1 MRNSRLGVRNRNNA
15 STRTRTSTPA
25 RAFSAMRA
33 TISVPTSSPA
43 RISVERWIERRACR
57 MRSIMA
63 RYASSPVESRSIPFP
78 MRGGG
83 APDEVSIAASPASAA
98 GKAAGWLAP

>member
-33 TISVPTSSPA
+33 TISVPPPSPA
-43 RISVERWIERRACR
+43 RISSAPIT
-57 MRSIMA
+57 
-63 RYASSPVESRSIPFP
+63 SPTIESRCETSRSTRAAEV
-78 MRGGG
+78 MWRVSNESGGV
-83 APDEVSIAASPASAA
+83 DSA
-98 GKAAGWLAP
+98 GGEG